1 VTAREGRDLFRGRTL
16 AKHIIDASRAG
27 GVLDEFLRQWKFEL
41 TDDIAGTALEFRL
54 NREVDALCR
63 RLADNPDL
71 EIKTQPR
78 SVRALLSGRTL
89 LFLANSVEEPDA
101 EIMADEGA
109 WTDGAIRAGVWGLL
123 AKARL
128 PSKWDGKPFDPG
140 SS

>member
-1 VTAREGRDLFRGRTL
+1 M

-27 GVLDEFLRQWKFEL
+27 EVVDEFLRQWKHEL
-41 TDDIAGTALEFRL
+41 TDGIAGTVLDFRL

-63 RLADNPDL
+63 RLVDNPDAKIGA
-71 EIKTQPR
+71 EPR
-78 SVRALLSGRTL
+78 GVRALLAGRVL

-101 EIMADEGA
+101 EILASEGPMSDE
-109 WTDGAIRAGVWGLL
+109 AIHAAVWGLL